1 MKKVFVFCSFIFA
14 TGVFAQ
20 VEMKPTGKPAGKP
33 AQGGSTAASDQGSSS
48 ALAHVHCCPKIYL
61 NTPSIKKGAKPAT
74 KLVSSNLFKGR
85 NQGIDLTFDVL
96 DPEGAVLP
104 NGQSA
109 ISQNATGDIVIDAGK
124 LAKGKKRRKI
134 LIKFILTPSNFL

>member
-61 NTPSIKKGAKPAT
+61 STPSIKKGAKPAT

-124 LAKGKKRRKI
+124 LAKGKKYSLRVKAGSDTET
-134 LIKFILTPSNFL
+134 IKL